1 MRKSCRMSN
10 KRRGT
15 RHGFVTPT
23 VPGVSFVNKMSC
35 EGIYRSPIA
44 RMHPCRTNGVDDGYL
59 SLMGPG
65 SSSGWSKLS
74 GPTITRRLRLIR
86 LAMGD
91 FVLFRHRHVWT
102 TPADQGLFSVLYE
115 SRVRSCLRP
124 SARE

>member
-1 MRKSCRMSN
+1 MSN

-23 VPGVSFVNKMSC
+23 VPGVSFVNKMAC
-35 EGIYRSPIA
+35 EGIDRSPIA

-91 FVLFRHRHVWT
+91 FVLFRHRQVKG
-102 TPADQGLFSVLYE
+102 ALS
-115 SRVRSCLRP
+115 
-124 SARE
+124 